1 MARIQDYYQ
10 NRRDLGP
17 SAMVAYLDAWLDE
30 RAGMNKSLMASDGK
44 QADPSRLAE
53 QEARIRAAL
62 ADLLKAKVSGSVEE
76 MKAADDLAGKLLDNV
91 GEITVANVKAGS
103 DRAVALIQA
112 RTDLSKQDIDSRE
125 AIAKELKLTDPEG
138 IKIISSAY
146 KTAKTNTAG
155 NPKLMADD
163 LVQMVHDITKSK
175 EGGLRPK
182 QDAAAAAVLQQAK
195 DAGDDYVVKR
205 IEDAFFA
212 GDAADDYFEKTYPG
226 FTIKE
231 QAKVYEEVKKLGAG
245 ASTKAIE
252 ELYGRLTAEGKGG
265 GGTKTSTSYSSI
277 VPDLDAKIKSLE
289 DAADDLAKAR
299 REAMTSPK
307 RFPRPNYMIANPNTF
322 TDPRQV
328 AELRKWGVLD
338 PTYVEEM
345 VTARQREGTWAKAI
359 ESVGERGGASQS
371 IEKVAPLV
379 LTEEP
384 GAQVTYT
391 DAEAAW
397 LGALKRAGSGEPFPG
412 KGGYTYT
419 LNADGSITSL
429 APEKGKKPV
438 KVEKGSAPHT
448 AILEEVFP
456 APGLPDE
463 VSDLYA
469 PSIELAKA
477 GQWAK
482 AAEAAEKVS
491 HDDVR
496 SAYAQALVDV
506 ASGRPAFAGVPPEGQ
521 MEAMAASI
529 GEGGGKWGE
538 HFRDLLRQPT
548 PNQYA
553 KSRVMGA
560 VDSLGKALHKT
571 PDVEDRIR
579 AEDSW
584 EAKHGL
590 DEVIAGRDVSPEA
603 YGRGKAKGET
613 ALKDLDATSDKRV
626 REAERTLELL
636 DEWEKKNPHDS
647 SEKSDSP
654 LRKTRDEV
662 DAVRLR
668 LERELAQIKSKA
680 RADLPRNIDVTVTE
694 LDAGRLGLKGDEA
707 LGAKRALEAKQTELK
722 APPPPAPITYFDGP
736 LRASPLAAPDSVFS
750 VADEEEDSD
759 PDPKFDFY
767 KKAREAQQLLKSLD
781 QWETENPRPTDPR
794 QLRGWEE
801 SRESVEFTR
810 KEAEKKLEAS
820 RSEMQPSLDID
831 LIRDRAAAAEV
842 AAPPPVSAAKPPPAA
857 FDYAELFSASAT
869 PTDELDY
876 DLDEL
881 MGRAPAGA
889 KR

>member
-30 RAGMNKSLMASDGK
+30 RAGMNKSLMASEGK

-53 QEARIRAAL
+53 QEARIRAAM
-62 ADLLKAKVSGSVEE
+62 ADLLKAKVSGSVEQ
-76 MKAADDLAGKLLDNV
+76 MKAADDLAKQALSSYEQV
-91 GEITVANVKAGS
+91 TVANVKAGS
-103 DRAVALIQA
+103 DRAVALIQS
-112 RTDLSKQDIDSRE
+112 RTDLSKQDVDSRA
-125 AIAKELKLTDPEG
+125 AIAKELTLTNPDG
-138 IKIISSAY
+138 IKIIASAY
-146 KTAKTNTAG
+146 DTATTEMGGDPDRVADALVRMVTDVTKT
-155 NPKLMADD
+155 
-163 LVQMVHDITKSK
+163 H
-175 EGGLRPK
+175 EGGHKAKR
-182 QDAAAAAVLQQAK
+182 DAAAAEVLRQATE
-195 DAGDDYVVKR
+195 AGNAHVVAR
-205 IEDAFFA
+205 IEKAFFS
-212 GDAADDYFEKTYPG
+212 GSAADDYFERVYPG
-226 FTIKE
+226 FTPEE

-245 ASTKAIE
+245 ADPEKVVA
-252 ELYGRLTAEGKGG
+252 LYEKLTAAGKGG
-265 GGTKTSTSYSSI
+265 GGTKTSTSYSDI
-277 VPDLDAKIKSLE
+277 VPDLDAKLKSLE

-345 VTARQREGTWAKAI
+345 VTARQREGTWAGALK
-359 ESVGERGGASQS
+359 SVGERGGASQS

-397 LGALKRAGSGEPFPG
+397 LGTLKRAGSGEPFPG

-506 ASGRPAFAGVPPEGQ
+506 ASGRSAFSGVPSEGQ

-538 HFRDLLRQPT
+538 HFRDLLRLPVSD
-548 PNQYA
+548 QYA

-571 PDVEDRIR
+571 PDVERD
-579 AEDSW
+579 
-584 EAKHGL
+584 L
-590 DEVIAGRDVSPEA
+590 DESDIDERAYGLAELRAGRELNTGAYARGAYARGVEDATGPVKALVESSSPEV
-603 YGRGKAKGET
+603 
-613 ALKDLDATSDKRV
+613 V
-626 REAERTLELL
+626 REQLRGLPAERKGVVPDYEAGVPRVVGDALTNASPRTFSPVVYF
-636 DEWEKKNPHDS
+636 DEP
-647 SEKSDSP
+647 
-654 LRKTRDEV
+654 
-662 DAVRLR
+662 
-668 LERELAQIKSKA
+668 ERE
-680 RADLPRNIDVTVTE
+680 
-694 LDAGRLGLKGDEA
+694 
-707 LGAKRALEAKQTELK
+707 
-722 APPPPAPITYFDGP
+722 
-736 LRASPLAAPDSVFS
+736 SPLAAPDARLAA
-750 VADEEEDSD
+750 ADGALGESGPGLDLHADVS
-759 PDPKFDFY
+759 
-767 KKAREAQQLLKSLD
+767 EAQRVLATLD
-781 QWETENPRPTDPR
+781 QWEKDNPLSADAPASKQD
-794 QLRGWEE
+794 
-801 SRESVEFTR
+801 REAVAFTR
-810 KEAEKKLEAS
+810 KEWEKKLDSARAKARAS
-820 RSEMQPSLDID
+820 RDYVAPEERGAAL
-831 LIRDRAAAAEV
+831 LRDRVQKEAETV
-842 AAPPPVSAAKPPPAA
+842 APPTVRPPIRQAPPVSAAKPPPAA
-857 FDYAELFSASAT
+857 LDYAELFSASAT

>member
-30 RAGMNKSLMASDGK
+30 RAGMNKSLMASEGK

-53 QEARIRAAL
+53 QEARIRAAM
-62 ADLLKAKVSGSVEE
+62 ADLLKAKVSGSVEQ
-76 MKAADDLAGKLLDNV
+76 MKAADDLAKQALSSYEQV
-91 GEITVANVKAGS
+91 TVANVKAGS
-103 DRAVALIQA
+103 DRAVALIQS
-112 RTDLSKQDIDSRE
+112 RTDLSKQDVDSRA
-125 AIAKELKLTDPEG
+125 AIAKELTLTNPDG
-138 IKIISSAY
+138 IKIIASAY
-146 KTAKTNTAG
+146 DTATTEMGGDPDRVADALVRMVTDVTKT
-155 NPKLMADD
+155 
-163 LVQMVHDITKSK
+163 H
-175 EGGLRPK
+175 EGGHKAKR
-182 QDAAAAAVLQQAK
+182 DAAAGEVLRQAK
-195 DAGDDYVVKR
+195 EAGNAHVVAR
-205 IEDAFFA
+205 IEKAFFS
-212 GDAADDYFEKTYPG
+212 GSAADDYFEKTYPG
-226 FTIKE
+226 FTPEE

-245 ASTKAIE
+245 ADPEKVVA
-252 ELYGRLTAEGKGG
+252 LYEKLTAAGKGG
-265 GGTKTSTSYSSI
+265 GGTKTSTSYSDI
-277 VPDLDAKIKSLE
+277 VPDLDAKLKSLE

-345 VTARQREGTWAKAI
+345 VTARQREGTWAGALK
-359 ESVGERGGASQS
+359 SVGERGGASQS

-397 LGALKRAGSGEPFPG
+397 LGTLKRAGSGEPFPG

-506 ASGRPAFAGVPPEGQ
+506 ASGRPAFASVPPEGQ

-529 GEGGGKWGE
+529 GAGGGKWGE
-538 HFRDLLRQPT
+538 HFRDLLRLPM
-548 PNQYA
+548 PDQYA

-560 VDSLGKALHKT
+560 MDSLGKALHKT
-571 PDVEDRIR
+571 PDVERELAAD
-579 AEDSW
+579 AAW
-584 EAKHGL
+584 EVQHGL
-590 DEVIAGRDVSPEA
+590 DEVVAGRDVNPETYA
-603 YGRGKAKGET
+603 RGKAKGET
-613 ALKDLDATSDKRV
+613 ALKDLDATSSARV
-626 REAERTLELL
+626 LAIEGALKTLDDWEQKTPSANSALER
-636 DEWEKKNPHDS
+636 
-647 SEKSDSP
+647 SDSP
-654 LRKTRDEV
+654 ARKLRDERH
-662 DAVRLR
+662 ATRLR

-680 RADLPRNIDVTVTE
+680 LADLPENIGVTLTE
-694 LDAGRLGLKGDEA
+694 LDAGRLGLRGDEA
-707 LGAKRALEAKQTELK
+707 LGAKRALETRKTELM
-722 APPPPAPITYFDGP
+722 APSLSPVTYFDGP
-736 LRASPLAAPDSVFS
+736 LRASPLAAPDAVFS
-750 VADEEEDSD
+750 VADEGEEDVL
-759 PDPKFDFY
+759 PPTPE
-767 KKAREAQQLLKSLD
+767 ARGAALLRDRL
-781 QWETENPRPTDPR
+781 
-794 QLRGWEE
+794 
-801 SRESVEFTR
+801 R
-810 KEAEKKLEAS
+810 KEAEAAPPSATVRPPAKK
-820 RSEMQPSLDID
+820 
-831 LIRDRAAAAEV
+831 
-842 AAPPPVSAAKPPPAA
+842 AAPPPVSAAKPPSAMFEDA
-857 FDYAELFSASAT
+857 DLEALLATRSDASYEDDYLDKLLSTKAT
-869 PTDELDY
+869 
-876 DLDEL
+876 
-881 MGRAPAGA
+881 
-889 KR
+889 K